1 MILRSSRWA
10 RWKSFDPMEVPAL
23 RSDLNN
29 SYGLDLPETATI
41 EMLEGV
47 LAERIN
53 TMITAD
59 FNRLISL
66 LYRVDVS
73 ETKLKQLLRENA
85 GTDAGLLIAR
95 LILERQWQKIETRK
109 KYR

>member
-1 MILRSSRWA
+1 
-10 RWKSFDPMEVPAL
+10 MEVPAL
-23 RSDLNN
+23 QSDLNN

-41 EMLEGV
+41 EMLEEV
-47 LAERIN
+47 LAEWIN

-95 LILERQWQKIETRK
+95 LVLERQWQKIETRR

>member
-1 MILRSSRWA
+1 
-10 RWKSFDPMEVPAL
+10 MEVPAL
-23 RSDLNN
+23 QSDLNN
-29 SYGLDLPETATI
+29 SYGLELPETATI

-95 LILERQWQKIETRK
+95 LVLERQWQKIETRRK
-109 KYR
+109 FR

>member
-1 MILRSSRWA
+1 
-10 RWKSFDPMEVPAL
+10 MEVPAL
-23 RSDLNN
+23 QSDLNH
-29 SYGLDLPETATI
+29 SFGLDLPETATI

-53 TMITAD
+53 TMINAD

-66 LYRVDVS
+66 LYRIDVS
-73 ETKLKQLLRENA
+73 ETKLKQLLKENT

-95 LILERQWQKIETRK
+95 LVLERQWQKIETRR

>member
-1 MILRSSRWA
+1 
-10 RWKSFDPMEVPAL
+10 MEVPAL

>member
-1 MILRSSRWA
+1 M
-10 RWKSFDPMEVPAL
+10 MEIPAL
-23 RSDLNN
+23 QYDLN
-29 SYGLDLPETATI
+29 SVYSLDLPETATI
-41 EMLEGV
+41 EMLERV

-53 TMITAD
+53 TLITAD

-66 LYRVDVS
+66 LYRIDVS

-95 LILERQWQKIETRK
+95 LILERQWQKIETRRK
-109 KYR
+109 FSR

>member
-1 MILRSSRWA
+1 
-10 RWKSFDPMEVPAL
+10 MEVPAL
-23 RSDLNN
+23 RSDLNH
-29 SYGLDLPETATI
+29 SYGLDLPEAASI
-41 EMLEGV
+41 EMLESI
-47 LAERIN
+47 LADRIN

-66 LYRVDVS
+66 LYRIDVS
-73 ETKLKQLLRENA
+73 ETKLKQLLKENA

-95 LILERQWQKIETRK
+95 LILERQWQKIETRR

>member
-1 MILRSSRWA
+1 M
-10 RWKSFDPMEVPAL
+10 MEIPAL
-23 RSDLNN
+23 QYDLN
-29 SYGLDLPETATI
+29 SVYSLDLPETATI
-41 EMLEGV
+41 EMLERV

-53 TMITAD
+53 TLITAD

-66 LYRVDVS
+66 LYRIDDS

-95 LILERQWQKIETRK
+95 LILERQWQKIETRRK
-109 KYR
+109 FSR